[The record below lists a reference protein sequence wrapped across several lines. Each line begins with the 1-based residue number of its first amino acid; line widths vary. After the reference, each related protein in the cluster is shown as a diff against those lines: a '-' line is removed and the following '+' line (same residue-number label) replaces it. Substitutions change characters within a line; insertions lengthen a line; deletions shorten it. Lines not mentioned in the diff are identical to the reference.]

1 MIGRLL
7 ASPLACA
14 LLIVGGAGAALGD
27 PRPAD
32 RIMPAGSSILPERP
46 PPSVSPLSK
55 ADVERPATP
64 PPLPSVERWA
74 PVSDPVPAAPPER
87 ADTVNPAA
95 GLPDTR
101 SKP

>member
-7 ASPLACA
+7 ASSLACA
-14 LLIVGGAGAALGD
+14 LLIAGGAGAALGD

-32 RIMPAGSSILPERP
+32 RIMPAGSSILPEP
-46 PPSVSPLSK
+46 PPQTVSPLSK

-64 PPLPSVERWA
+64 SPLPSVERWT
-74 PVSDPVPAAPPER
+74 PVSGPMPTAPPER
-87 ADTVNPAA
+87 ADTANPAG
-95 GLPDTR
+95 GLADTR